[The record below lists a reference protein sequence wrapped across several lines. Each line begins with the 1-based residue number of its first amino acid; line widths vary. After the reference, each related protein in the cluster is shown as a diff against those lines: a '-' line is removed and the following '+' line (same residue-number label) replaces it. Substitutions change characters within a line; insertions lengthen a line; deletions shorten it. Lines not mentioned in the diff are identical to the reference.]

1 MQGQKREVEEK
12 VRSAEAEVFKA
23 QEEAQKAKG
32 EAENYKAHRST
43 ANKLCASAQNDAVA
57 WKSKPDAI
65 AANFEEMR
73 QAAMVRKA
81 KRNKLRM
88 SLNSVPGAQG
98 RVWLATRVGVC

>member
-1 MQGQKREVEEK
+1 MRWLG
-12 VRSAEAEVFKA
+12 
-23 QEEAQKAKG
+23 
-32 EAENYKAHRST
+32 
-43 ANKLCASAQNDAVA
+43 
-57 WKSKPDAI
+57 KSKPDAI